1 MVVRPTGGPKRDD
14 VRGPLLGSR
23 FLGSFVPAVRGLG
36 RAARAERNL
45 RIQLGAGVVALG
57 LAAGLRLDA
66 VEWACVILAVGLVI
80 TTELVNTAVEAII
93 DLLSPGPHP
102 VAGLAKDV
110 AAAAALTAS
119 LAAAGVG
126 AAVFGPHLL
135 ALG

>member
-1 MVVRPTGGPKRDD
+1 MRPTGGPKRDD

-80 TTELVNTAVEAII
+80 TTELVMICDIHQRN
-93 DLLSPGPHP
+93 
-102 VAGLAKDV
+102 
-110 AAAAALTAS
+110 
-119 LAAAGVG
+119 
-126 AAVFGPHLL
+126 FGTTCDQFEQCILIVNNRARKREP
-135 ALG
+135 